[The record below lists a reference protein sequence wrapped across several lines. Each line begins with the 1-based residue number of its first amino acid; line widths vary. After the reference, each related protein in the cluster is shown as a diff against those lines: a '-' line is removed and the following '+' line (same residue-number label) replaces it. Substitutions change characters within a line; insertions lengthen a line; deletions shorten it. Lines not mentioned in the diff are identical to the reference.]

1 MIIVTCNGQK
11 KWSGS
16 GRWGS
21 EEAGS
26 GEVKR
31 RDVGVGRPG
40 GVSTGGRLQLGDGEG
55 GAGGLGGAAVL
66 QRVLAVAAHT
76 HTRTLSPS
84 PRPQP
89 KPTSHTIYTRSH

>member
-1 MIIVTCNGQK
+1 MGRK
-11 KWSGS
+11 S

-26 GEVKR
+26 GEVKW

-76 HTRTLSPS
+76 HTHALLAQAHAHNPS
-84 PRPQP
+84 PH
-89 KPTSHTIYTRSH
+89 PTLYILGHTKCLDVA